1 MAMSEERKHE
11 IAYRILKV
19 QISKNGIRYF
29 STGRDIGN
37 LVKEHIKVSEDELW
51 EFGETVSAEL
61 HEETFGER
69 SNKRASAETSRL

>member
-1 MAMSEERKHE
+1 M
-11 IAYRILKV
+11 
-19 QISKNGIRYF
+19 SKNGIRYF

-37 LVKEHIKVSEDELW
+37 SVKEHVDDVSEDELW

-69 SNKRASAETSRL
+69 RNKRVSADHILSE